1 MAKIIVNTTPSAI
14 TKIPSV
20 ASVPLETL
28 AEVRIHAG
36 GSTAKIGEPLAKKAP
51 HTVYASDQNRY
62 ENADNKHIRISHMYS
77 LNETQLGC
85 ADHLMNQ
92 AIINTTT
99 RAMHNKLPVTSP
111 GIPTAAVLTQAATPS
126 TTHRSSIT
134 SIIRASR
141 YACRRM
147 SIYIKSSRSLLNSQS
162 RR

>member
-77 LNETQLGC
+77 RQRNPARMRRPFDE
-85 ADHLMNQ
+85 
-92 AIINTTT
+92 
-99 RAMHNKLPVTSP
+99 
-111 GIPTAAVLTQAATPS
+111 
-126 TTHRSSIT
+126 SSHH
-134 SIIRASR
+134 
-141 YACRRM
+141 
-147 SIYIKSSRSLLNSQS
+147 KHDNSGDA
-162 RR
+162 